1 MWGRGG
7 NQQRE
12 EAIRGES
19 ERREQEPFRW
29 SSGAWPKTSTS
40 AFFSLKPPDLS
51 PPPPFSNSTHTT
63 NNKNSAYA
71 LTPSSNSAASPN
83 FAALIP
89 GNSPAEIVFTSGI
102 SSFLSLYNAAI
113 IGRLLLSWWPQ
124 APQAIVSPLA
134 TLTDPYLGLF
144 RGLIPPLGGTIDLS
158 PILAFVTLDLLTSS
172 AAALPCE
179 MPTDGDSNGK
189 AKAKKTLVPRRIPPR
204 AGGSRWGVP
213 SLVGVAAAAKQ
224 RRGRRS
230 EQ

>member
-1 MWGRGG
+1 M
-7 NQQRE
+7 N
-12 EAIRGES
+12 A
-19 ERREQEPFRW
+19 
-29 SSGAWPKTSTS
+29 SG
-40 AFFSLKPPDLS
+40 
-51 PPPPFSNSTHTT
+51 
-63 NNKNSAYA
+63 
-71 LTPSSNSAASPN
+71 

-134 TLTDPYLGLF
+134 TLTDPYLNLF
-144 RGLIPPLGGTIDLS
+144 RGIIPPLGGTIDLS

-179 MPTDGDSNGK
+179 MPEEGEGKGRGKSGGGGSNSEKGL
-189 AKAKKTLVPRRIPPR
+189 LVPRRIPPR
-204 AGGSRWGVP
+204 AGRSRWVVP
-213 SLVGVAAAAKQ
+213 AGLVSAAQ
-224 RRGRRS
+224 RKGRRS

>member
-1 MWGRGG
+1 MAETTTPTLIAR
-7 NQQRE
+7 
-12 EAIRGES
+12 
-19 ERREQEPFRW
+19 
-29 SSGAWPKTSTS
+29 PKQPPEKTHS
-40 AFFSLKPPDLS
+40 AF
-51 PPPPFSNSTHTT
+51 
-63 NNKNSAYA
+63 A
-71 LTPSSNSAASPN
+71 LTPAPTSSSPAAAG

-113 IGRLLLSWWPQ
+113 VGRLLLSWWPQ

-179 MPTDGDSNGK
+179 MPSEGEGGAKKGKSKGGK
-189 AKAKKTLVPRRIPPR
+189 APLLAPRRVAPR
-204 AGGSRWGVP
+204 AGRWGVP
-213 SLVGVAAAAKQ
+213 SLVAAAAASK
-224 RRGRRS
+224 RGS
-230 EQ
+230 QQQQ

>member
-1 MWGRGG
+1 MRRRQLRENLERGARGR
-7 NQQRE
+7 NDDDPDTHSLDQNN
-12 EAIRGES
+12 
-19 ERREQEPFRW
+19 P
-29 SSGAWPKTSTS
+29 PKKTHS
-40 AFFSLKPPDLS
+40 AF
-51 PPPPFSNSTHTT
+51 
-63 NNKNSAYA
+63 A
-71 LTPSSNSAASPN
+71 LTPAPTSSSPAAAG

-179 MPTDGDSNGK
+179 MPPSGGVEGGARKKGNGNGGR
-189 AKAKKTLVPRRIPPR
+189 AAPLLAPRRVAPR
-204 AGGSRWGVP
+204 AGRWGVP
-213 SLVGVAAAAKQ
+213 SLVAAAAASK
-224 RRGRRS
+224 RRS
-230 EQ
+230 QQQQ